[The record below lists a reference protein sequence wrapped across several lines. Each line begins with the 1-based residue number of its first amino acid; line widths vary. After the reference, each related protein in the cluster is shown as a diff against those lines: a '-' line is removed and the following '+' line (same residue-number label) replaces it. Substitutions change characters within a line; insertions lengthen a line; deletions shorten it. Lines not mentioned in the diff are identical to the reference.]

1 MASQSEPAPEG
12 VAPTPSEELSTEIG
26 ASLAS
31 VWARYAGSRP
41 PSAETELDG
50 NAVRWILAGGAG
62 EIEKGIAASDG
73 EDGRPMRTE
82 RGYRRELTTALQ
94 RVTRRRVSAHI
105 SKDDAKTGVASEVF
119 ILEARHRS
127 N

>member
-1 MASQSEPAPEG
+1 MASQQEAPAEAE
-12 VAPTPSEELSTEIG
+12 VSTPSDDLSTEIS

-41 PSAETELDG
+41 ESAETEVDG
-50 NAVRWILAGGAG
+50 NAIRWILAGGAG
-62 EIEKGIAASDG
+62 EIEKGIAAADG
-73 EDGRPMRTE
+73 EEGRPVRTE
-82 RGYRRELTTALQ
+82 RGYRRELTAALQ
-94 RVTRRRVSAHI
+94 RVTHRRVNAHI

-119 ILEARHRS
+119 ILEPRHRS